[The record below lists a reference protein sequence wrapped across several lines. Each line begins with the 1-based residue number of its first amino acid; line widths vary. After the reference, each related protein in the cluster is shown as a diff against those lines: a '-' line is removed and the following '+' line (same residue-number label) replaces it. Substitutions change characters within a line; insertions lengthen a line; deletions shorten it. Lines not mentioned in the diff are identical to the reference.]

1 MSVVWRVLA
10 VALLAYAAYAVIFF
24 FFQRHLMYP
33 GASMLP
39 ARGVSDRDLP
49 FVEEVQLVTSV
60 GRVEALFMTAGGSA
74 DAAPYPAIIF
84 THGNG
89 ELVDS
94 WPAPLSSFRD
104 LGIGVLIVE
113 YPGYGRSA
121 GTPSQRTIMETMI
134 AAHDWL
140 IARTDI
146 DETRIVAMGRS
157 LGSGP
162 AVGLAGA
169 RPVAALILQ
178 SPFKSVAAMA
188 TERFYLPPF
197 LARDRFDNQA
207 ILQSYDGPV
216 LVLHGTRD
224 RVVPY
229 THGAALASLAARGQL
244 IPQGCAHNDCPPSWP
259 GFVNQVQSFLLK
271 SGILTRP
278 GT

>member
-10 VALLAYAAYAVIFF
+10 VAFLAYAAYAVIFF

-134 AAHDWL
+134 AADGKNL
-140 IARTDI
+140 QKMTLAEM
-146 DETRIVAMGRS
+146 DEYWERIKRNG
-157 LGSGP
+157 
-162 AVGLAGA
+162 
-169 RPVAALILQ
+169 
-178 SPFKSVAAMA
+178 
-188 TERFYLPPF
+188 
-197 LARDRFDNQA
+197 
-207 ILQSYDGPV
+207 
-216 LVLHGTRD
+216 
-224 RVVPY
+224 
-229 THGAALASLAARGQL
+229 
-244 IPQGCAHNDCPPSWP
+244 
-259 GFVNQVQSFLLK
+259 
-271 SGILTRP
+271 
-278 GT
+278 